1 MTKSRTETPDEPFAG
16 LNRIE
21 KRSIDFVPERDR
33 HGRVWQQVPFWFL
46 GNFQVLTLSIGFIGP
61 ALGLSFG
68 WCALAGVL
76 GILVGTVVMAFHA
89 SQGPH
94 LGLPQLIQSRAQFG
108 FLGVMPILLA
118 AMVTFVGVNI
128 VMILVLREGL
138 AAMFGWNKVAISVS
152 TSAIA
157 TVVAVLGHDWLHK
170 TFRVLLYA
178 SLPLYLVLTIGSFFG
193 HGREPTSTAPAPD
206 FTLAGFLAFFSICT
220 AWNIGYALYVSDYS
234 RYLPSS
240 TRTSSV
246 IAAVFGGASASAIW
260 LVVLGSWIATRAA
273 VNDPLTAL
281 RSSGDGIV
289 SGLGAV
295 LVLGAV
301 ITLAAVMSLNT
312 YSCTLT
318 LLTGQDSV
326 RSETPQMRARIIT
339 TIVLSVATLAV
350 SLALPSSALTALN
363 NVTLVIFYLLVPWSA
378 INLIDFFVVRRGQYS
393 VVDLFKIDGLYGRW
407 SWRGLTAYT
416 TALLVAAPFLTFSFY
431 TAPLAKQ
438 LGGVDISF
446 VVSLVVAGG
455 IYLLA
460 TRSLDLES
468 ERGVILGRADELS
481 ALTTEA

>member
-1 MTKSRTETPDEPFAG
+1 MTKPSMQTPIKTSGG
-16 LNRIE
+16 LSRIE
-21 KRSIDFVPERDR
+21 ERSIDFVPERDR
-33 HGRVWQQVPFWFL
+33 HGKVWQQIPFWFL
-46 GNFQVLTLSIGFIGP
+46 GNFQILTLSIGFIGP

-68 WCALAGVL
+68 WCALASVL
-76 GILVGTVVMAFHA
+76 GILAGTIVMAFHA

-108 FLGVMPILLA
+108 FLGVIPILMA
-118 AMVTFVGVNI
+118 AVVTFVSVNI

-138 AAMFGWNKVAISVS
+138 AAMFGWDEVLISV
-152 TSAIA
+152 TASAIA
-157 TVVAVLGHDWLHK
+157 TVVAVFGHDWLHK

-178 SLPLYLVLTIGSFFG
+178 SLPLYLVLTVGSFFG
-193 HGREPTSTAPAPD
+193 PGRETTSTAPSPD

-240 TRTSSV
+240 TKTPSV
-246 IAAVFGGASASAIW
+246 IAAVFSGASASAIW
-260 LVVLGSWIATRAA
+260 LMVLGSWIATRAT
-273 VNDPLTAL
+273 VFDPLTAL
-281 RSSGDGIV
+281 RTTGDTIV
-289 SGLGAV
+289 DGFGSVLVVGAV
-295 LVLGAV
+295 L
-301 ITLAAVMSLNT
+301 TLAAVMSLNT

-326 RSETPQMRARIIT
+326 RSKTPQMKARIIT

-363 NVTLVIFYLLVPWSA
+363 NSTLIIFYLLVPWSA
-378 INLIDFFVVRRGQYS
+378 INLIDYFVVRRGQYS

-407 SWRGLTAYT
+407 SWRGLTAYI
-416 TALLVAAPFLTFSFY
+416 TALLAAAPFLAFSFY
-431 TAPLAKQ
+431 TGPMADR

-455 IYLLA
+455 IYLVA

-468 ERGVILGRADELS
+468 ERAAIQDHADEL
-481 ALTTEA
+481 AVLTAEA